1 MWWLPSNEN
10 RWADGRERGIEGW
23 GGSRGKCEVVMNEVS
38 NIQPAVCSL

>member
-23 GGSRGKCEVVMNEVS
+23 GGAGVS
-38 NIQPAVCSL
+38 VK

>member
-10 RWADGRERGIEGW
+10 RWADERERVIEE